1 MERRTSE
8 AKEAGVGFVKIE
20 PEEVALIRT
29 GEHGGLG
36 RFMVLVG
43 DE

>member
-8 AKEAGVGFVKIE
+8 AKEAGVGFVEIE
-20 PEEVALIRT
+20 PEGVALIRT
-29 GEHGGLG
+29 GEHGELG
-36 RFMVLVG
+36 GFMMLVA